1 MKKYVK
7 LIALVLCAMLTL
19 GTCAGTKQEEEV
31 GRLSGTVEYLEF
43 VKEVKNA
50 LVVVVSYEDSLEII
64 DGIHQV
70 VESEEKRGE
79 YKIVDN
85 YYCSLKITAIRPKD
99 ASGYTIYFE
108 SENKTDMDGVS
119 VILSDISVNGAALSN
134 YSDAP
139 EMTAGGK
146 GAYMAYLSDSEL
158 ADAGISSVQQI
169 CFDVKMLSDDGTN
182 GFGRFAV
189 YPTGLTAD
197 EVEMV
202 THTAGENDVLV
213 FENEY
218 CSFIVTGEDEN
229 NIVKYNFIN
238 KSDMSISYEII
249 EISANGRT
257 ENARYVNSAD
267 PNSVLFGEF
276 FLAGLLNGAP
286 LSTMEFTINATG
298 YISDINGTTEVPV
311 INERVSFTMGDA
323 DAEAPALEERVPVE
337 GEVVVVDNDK
347 YLIVVERM
355 ENDFYSKK
363 NLMFCFENRTDEP
376 LTFTARVDSFQ
387 VKDHDDSFVEV
398 GSDNSVV
405 VYPGQ
410 RAELDVDMYGSDSDS
425 HGVMIAVNI
434 KGIVTVTNESG
445 RVVLEKDYTVT
456 EMDDPDAMF
465 FE

>member
-1 MKKYVK
+1 MKRYVK
-7 LIALVLCAMLTL
+7 AIALVLCAALTL
-19 GTCAGTKQEEEV
+19 GTCAAKQQEDGE
-31 GRLSGTVEYLEF
+31 LSAVFELLEHIQN
-43 VKEVKNA
+43 VKNTLIVA
-50 LVVVVSYEDSLEII
+50 LSYENSLEAI
-64 DGIHQV
+64 DGVYQV
-70 VESEEKRGE
+70 VASEEKRGE

-108 SENKTDMDGVS
+108 SENKTDKDGVS
-119 VILSDISVNGAALSN
+119 VCIQDISVNGAAHSN
-134 YSDAP
+134 YSNAP

-146 GAYMAYLSDSEL
+146 SAYMAYLSDSEL
-158 ADAGISSVQQI
+158 ADAGITSVDQI
-169 CFDVKMLSDDGTN
+169 CFDVAMLSDGQSI

-189 YPTGLTAD
+189 YPTGKTAD
-197 EVEMV
+197 EIQTITYVADED
-202 THTAGENDVLV
+202 DVLV

-218 CSFIVTGEDEN
+218 CSFIVTGEGED
-229 NIVKYNFIN
+229 NIVEYTFIN

-267 PNSVLFGEF
+267 PNSVLFGHF
-276 FLAGLLNGAP
+276 YLADLLKGAP
-286 LSTMEFTINATG
+286 LSSMEFTINATG
-298 YISDINGTTEVPV
+298 YVSDISGTTEVPV
-311 INERVSFTMGDA
+311 INERVSFTMGGA

-347 YLIVVERM
+347 YFIVVERM
-355 ENDFYSKK
+355 EYDFYSKK

-387 VKDHDDSFVEV
+387 AKDYPDSFIEV

-425 HGVMIAVNI
+425 HDVMIAVNI
-434 KGIVTVTNESG
+434 KGVVTVTSENG